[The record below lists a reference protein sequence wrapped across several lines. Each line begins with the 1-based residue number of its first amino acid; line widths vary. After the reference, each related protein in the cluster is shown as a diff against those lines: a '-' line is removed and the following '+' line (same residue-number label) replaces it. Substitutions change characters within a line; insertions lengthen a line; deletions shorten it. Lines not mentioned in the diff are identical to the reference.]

1 MKGDFYLGP
10 WLVQPSL
17 DRMSLEG
24 RIVQVRPK
32 VMDLLVYLAGSAG
45 AVISKETLIN
55 EVWRTDSISESALTR
70 TITELRSACTGRRG
84 SASVS

>member
-1 MKGDFYLGP
+1 MFGRQSPFLVFRMKGDFYLGP

-32 VMDLLVYLAGSAG
+32 VMDLLVYLASSA
-45 AVISKETLIN
+45 
-55 EVWRTDSISESALTR
+55 
-70 TITELRSACTGRRG
+70 RSR
-84 SASVS
+84 